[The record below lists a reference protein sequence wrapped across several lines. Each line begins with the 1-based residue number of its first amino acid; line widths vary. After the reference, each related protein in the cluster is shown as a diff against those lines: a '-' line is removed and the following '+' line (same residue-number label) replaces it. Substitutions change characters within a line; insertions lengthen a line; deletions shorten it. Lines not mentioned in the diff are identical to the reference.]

1 MLIPRHSLHTAGIA
15 LAIGVALASS
25 ALTSSA
31 AVLYQQDFL
40 NNTGVNKG
48 TGYDNWNSYIGSGAS
63 VRTSDPGSGSVDS
76 IALTYLAGNPSTSN
90 GFLYAVNYQTANQ
103 IFAATATFS
112 SIAPTTISWKQGNSA
127 TTVGVRLMIQ
137 SGGNWY
143 ATDQLFTNSS
153 TYTASTF
160 SSSTSADVS
169 KSFEFTTL
177 ASAWRS
183 VTLVSGSTLSLGSVL
198 STDLTSSQI
207 TGVGFYVQMP
217 SATGSIVRL
226 DTVTVVP
233 EPKTSI
239 LIGLGLIGLLFFRRR
254 SRQS

>member
-1 MLIPRHSLHTAGIA
+1 MSTSRHPLHSVTAA
-15 LAIGVALASS
+15 LVVGVALLSS
-25 ALTSSA
+25 ALPVSA
-31 AVLYQQDFL
+31 APLYEEDFL
-40 NNTGVNKG
+40 NSTGANKA
-48 TGYDNWNSYIGSGAS
+48 TGYVGWSSYIGSAAS
-63 VRTSDPGSGSVDS
+63 VRTNDPGSGSVDS

-103 IFAATATFS
+103 IFAATETFS
-112 SIAPTTISWKQGNSA
+112 SIAPTTISWKQGNSS
-127 TTVGVRLMIQ
+127 TSVGVRLMIQ

-143 ATDQLFTNSS
+143 ATDQVFTNSS

-160 SSSTSADVS
+160 SSSSAADVS

-198 STDLTSSQI
+198 SSDLTSTQI

-217 SATGSIVRL
+217 SATSSIVRV
-226 DTVTVVP
+226 DTVTIVP
-233 EPKTSI
+233 EPKTTV

-254 SRQS
+254 GSRA